1 MGEFVF
7 LTTEWQWHRKNN
19 QVGAAQSP
27 KLAAAL
33 LQPAA
38 QTYPEASCS
47 QAEHT
52 GVGAEPVKR
61 RPTQT
66 SESGALCLFFT
77 SYFSKIQQSQLAAFG
92 QDCLRACYRHVGS

>member
-1 MGEFVF
+1 MGEFMF
-7 LTTEWQWHRKNN
+7 QTTEWQWHRKNK
-19 QVGAAQSP
+19 QVGAARSP

-47 QAEHT
+47 WAEHN
-52 GVGAEPVKR
+52 GVEAEPFKI

-66 SESGALCLFFT
+66 SESGAPCMFVT
-77 SYFSKIQQSQLAAFG
+77 SYF
-92 QDCLRACYRHVGS
+92 R